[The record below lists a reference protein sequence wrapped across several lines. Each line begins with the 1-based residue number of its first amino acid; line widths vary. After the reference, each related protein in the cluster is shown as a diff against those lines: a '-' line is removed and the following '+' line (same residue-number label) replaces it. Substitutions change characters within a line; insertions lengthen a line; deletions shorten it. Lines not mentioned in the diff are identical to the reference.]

1 MATLRTVPE
10 FEGFRVV
17 HPLHD
22 KPEQKCSTEKLG
34 HIAMTRTVRIALT
47 VLRGYLVL
55 MTLML
60 GYHVMGLAGILR
72 NIR

>member
-1 MATLRTVPE
+1 MATMRTVPE

-22 KPEQKCSTEKLG
+22 KAEQKCSTKGLG
-34 HIAMTRTVRIALT
+34 HIAMTRSVRIALA

-60 GYHVMGLAGILR
+60 TYHVMALAGIVR
-72 NIR
+72 

>member
-1 MATLRTVPE
+1 MATMRTVPE

-22 KPEQKCSTEKLG
+22 KPEPKCSTKGLG
-34 HIAMTRTVRIALT
+34 RIAMTGRVRIALT
-47 VLRGYLVL
+47 VLRGYLLL

-60 GYHVMGLAGILR
+60 AYHVMGLAGIVR
-72 NIR
+72 